1 MKRAATIFFLVLVA
15 IQTPAIELFRLP
27 FLVEHFI
34 KHQDK
39 EGDSLLDFLDEHY
52 AKNHQDADSRE
63 DEQLPFKNLSFYQI
77 ANAELPK
84 VHFPDSGIPPVPGKK
99 PVFNDDHLPQQQLA
113 GIFHPPRA

>member
-1 MKRAATIFFLVLVA
+1 MKRAATIFFLVLAA

-39 EGDSLLDFLDEHY
+39 EGDSLIDFLDEHY
-52 AKNHQDADSRE
+52 AKNHHDADSRE

-77 ANAELPK
+77 GNAELPI
-84 VHFPDSGIPPVPGKK
+84 VDVPDSEVPLLVDKNPVYKGA
-99 PVFNDDHLPQQQLA
+99 HLPQQQLA